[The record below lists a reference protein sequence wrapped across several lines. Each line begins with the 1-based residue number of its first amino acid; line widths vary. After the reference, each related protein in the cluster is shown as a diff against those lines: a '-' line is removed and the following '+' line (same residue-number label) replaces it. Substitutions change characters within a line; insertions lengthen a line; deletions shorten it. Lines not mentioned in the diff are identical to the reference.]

1 MSDLNNLPDE
11 RLIELLRNSDQ
22 AAFEEIYNRY
32 WAKLYSSAYKR
43 VRLKEVAEE
52 IVQDFFTGLWVNRN
66 KIYIQSSL
74 INYLETAIRYQVFNY
89 FQKEYVRRNYRQSVG
104 LTLNDTVNSTEETI
118 LVNDLNRNVDN
129 AIQRLP
135 SKCRSVF
142 ELSRKGNKS
151 NKEIGKAL
159 GISEK
164 TVENHLTK
172 ALKRLR
178 LSLNQLL
185 FTTLFLYSLV
195 QLVVF
200 QPNY

>member
-22 AAFEEIYNRY
+22 AAFEEIYSRY